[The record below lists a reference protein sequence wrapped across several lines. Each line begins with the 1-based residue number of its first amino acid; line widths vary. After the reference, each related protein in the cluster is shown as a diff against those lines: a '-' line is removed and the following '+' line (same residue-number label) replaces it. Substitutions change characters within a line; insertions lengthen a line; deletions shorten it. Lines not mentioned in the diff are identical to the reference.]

1 MPKLTT
7 TTTLFVSIDF
17 WFWYMSY
24 KWDCV
29 ISPPA
34 SARGSHCLLHS
45 RQAIYHW
52 TMSPALGFS
61 FSFLL
66 FVVLRQG
73 LTMWQRLVLSL
84 LCSPGCS
91 QAYDRLSRSPEC
103 WDSKLFLP
111 SLAPAHSCVFFLP
124 LSESLS
130 SCIRL
135 SQSCLFKILFY
146 L

>member
-24 KWDCV
+24 KWDCM
-29 ISPPA
+29 IHLPA

-45 RQAIYHW
+45 RQALYHW

-66 FVVLRQG
+66 LVVLRQG
-73 LTMWQRLVLSL
+73 LAMEPRLVLSL
-84 LCSPGCS
+84 LCSPDCS
-91 QAYDRLSRSPEC
+91 QTYDRLSRSPEC

-111 SLAPAHSCVFFLP
+111 SLAPVRSCIILLP
-124 LSESLS
+124 LSGSLS

-135 SQSCLFKILFY
+135 AQRCLFKTLFC